1 MKAQASVV
9 QSPYAKA
16 DDGYRGLVSYLN
28 SGEAH
33 DMTHSELERELE
45 IKGRELLRKL
55 LQAHLDTRSPGETS
69 EAVRDNDG
77 AELTQ
82 ARVQERTLA
91 TVFGD
96 VKVRRMGYGA
106 EGTESLHP
114 LDAGLN
120 LPPER
125 YSHEL
130 RRRVAEESSKS
141 SFDESVDSI
150 ARRTGTKIPKRQL
163 EELVVRAGRDFDAFY
178 EQRTNDAEAG
188 EAKGAL
194 MVLSFDGKGVVMH
207 KEDLREATRKAAE
220 RRKHKLDKHLS
231 KGEKRNSKRMA
242 TVATVYSVAE
252 FVRKPE
258 EVVRK
263 LAPICEKEEKKRPRP
278 EQKRVW
284 ASLEKEPAEVIEE
297 AFQEAESRDP
307 KHEKKWV
314 VLVDGNEHQI
324 KIAKKLGRKYGL
336 SLTIV
341 LDIVHVTEYLWK
353 AGLVF
358 HKEGT
363 KELEVWVSARLL
375 QVLRGRCSHVAA
387 GIRRSATL
395 RGLSKKKRKAVDVC
409 ANYLLNYAPYL
420 RYDEYLAKG
429 FPIASGV
436 IEGACR
442 HLVKDRMDLTGARW
456 RLSGAEAVL
465 CLRALRSSGDF
476 DEYWRFHE
484 SREYERN
491 HAALYAGGKVPS
503 TKKQKPQEPKTHLR
517 IVK

>member
-1 MKAQASVV
+1 MKAQESVV
-9 QSPYAKA
+9 QSPYGEA
-16 DDGYRGLVSYLN
+16 DDEYRGIVNYLN
-28 SGEAH
+28 CEEAH
-33 DMTHSELERELE
+33 DMTHSELERQLE

-55 LQAHLDTRSPGETS
+55 LQSHLDTRSPGEAT
-69 EAVRDNDG
+69 EAVRDSDG
-77 AELTQ
+77 AERTEERLH
-82 ARVQERTLA
+82 ERTLA

-96 VKVRRMGYGA
+96 VEVRRMGYGE
-106 EGTESLHP
+106 EGAESLHP
-114 LDAGLN
+114 LDAELN

-150 ARRTGTKIPKRQL
+150 SRRSGTKIPKRQL
-163 EELVVRAGRDFDAFY
+163 EELVVRAARDFDAFY
-178 EQRTNDAEAG
+178 ERRTIGGEAV
-188 EAKGAL
+188 EAKGSL
-194 MVLSFDGKGVVMH
+194 MIMSFDGKGVVMH
-207 KEDLREATRKAAE
+207 REDLREATRKAAE
-220 RRKHKLDKHLS
+220 RRKHKLGMRLS

-242 TVATVYSVAE
+242 TVATIYSIAE
-252 FVRKPE
+252 FIRKPE
-258 EVVRK
+258 DVARK
-263 LAPICEKEEKKRPRP
+263 LAPICEKEDKKRPRP

-284 ASLEKEPAEVIEE
+284 ASLEKEPDEVIEE

-307 KHEKKWV
+307 NHEKKWV
-314 VLVDGNEHQI
+314 VLVDGNETQI
-324 KIAKKLGRKYGL
+324 KIAKKLGRKYAC

-353 AGLVF
+353 AGVVF
-358 HKEGT
+358 HEEST
-363 KELEVWVSARLL
+363 KELEAWISERLL
-375 QVLRGRCSHVAA
+375 RVLQGRCSHVAA

-409 ANYLLNYAPYL
+409 ANYLLKYSPYL
-420 RYDEYLAKG
+420 RYDEYLEKG

-442 HLVKDRMDLTGARW
+442 YLVKDRMDLTGARW
-456 RLSGAEAVL
+456 RLTGAEAVL
-465 CLRALRSSGDF
+465 RLRALRKSGDF
-476 DEYWRFHE
+476 EEYWRFHE

-491 HAALYAGGKVPS
+491 HAILYADGEVPS
-503 TKKQKPQEPKTHLR
+503 TKKHKPQQRKTRLR

>member
-1 MKAQASVV
+1 MRAQAGVV
-9 QSPYAKA
+9 ASPFAEA
-16 DDGYRGLVSYLN
+16 DDDYRGLVSYLN
-28 SGEAH
+28 SREAQA
-33 DMTHSELERELE
+33 MRHSDLERELE

-55 LQAHLDTRSPGETS
+55 LQGHLDTRSPGETS
-69 EAVRDNDG
+69 EAVRDSDG
-77 AELTQ
+77 GERRQT
-82 ARVQERTLA
+82 REHERTLA

-96 VKVRRMGYGA
+96 VEVRRVGYGT
-106 EGTESLHP
+106 EGAESLHP
-114 LDAGLN
+114 LDGELN

-163 EELVVRAGRDFDAFY
+163 EELVVRASLDFDAFY
-178 EQRTNDAEAG
+178 EQRTNVAEEAEADG
-188 EAKGAL
+188 RL

-207 KEDLREATRKAAE
+207 QEDLREATREAAK
-220 RRKHKLDKHLS
+220 RRKRKLGQRLS
-231 KGEKRNSKRMA
+231 KGEKRNSKRMS
-242 TVATVYSVAE
+242 TVATVYSLAE
-252 FVRKPE
+252 FVRTPE

-284 ASLEKEPAEVIEE
+284 ASLEKDPDELIEE
-297 AFQEAESRDP
+297 AFQEAERRDP

-314 VLVDGNEHQI
+314 VLVDGNESQL
-324 KIAKKLGRKYGL
+324 KIVKRLGHKYAR

-353 AGLVF
+353 AGLTF
-358 HKEGT
+358 LKEGT
-363 KELEVWVSARLL
+363 QELEVWVSERLL
-375 QVLRGRCSHVAA
+375 QILRGRCSHVAA

-395 RGLSKKKRKAVDVC
+395 RRLSRKKRKAADVC
-409 ANYLLNYAPYL
+409 ANYLLKYAPYL
-420 RYDEYLAKG
+420 RYDEYLAEG
-429 FPIASGV
+429 LPIATGV

-442 HLVKDRMDLTGARW
+442 HLIKDRMDLTGARW

-465 CLRALRSSGDF
+465 RLRALRSSGDF

-491 HAALYAGGKVPS
+491 HAALYAGGKVPT